1 MSQGGQDA
9 WGPGSVVASR
19 FRLEDL
25 LDERAGARFWRAT
38 DLTLARNVAIH
49 VISARDRRAHA
60 VLTAARTSATVSEPH
75 LLRVLDAVQEDDVV
89 HVVHEW
95 GSGVSLDR
103 MVAEEPLDPRRAAW
117 LVREVAQ
124 AIAATHAQG
133 VAHGRLLPENVLV
146 SDAGSVKLIG
156 FVVDAVL
163 YGRLSPQDLE
173 GEEATPLSDHEN
185 DVRNLGA
192 LLYTGLVGRWPGR
205 PSSVVP
211 DAPLDHGQVC
221 RPRQVRAGVPR
232 ELDTLC
238 RRLLRPEESAG
249 VMVTAASVAEALS
262 RFLGEGAPHTLT
274 SLSAA
279 TAFLAPDA
287 LRGPG
292 DPGEDSLGASNPP
305 DPSRTR
311 RTRPPI
317 PRPPRPHRW
326 VAGTSTT
333 PLEVAGGH
341 PPPNRTPRRRR
352 R

>member
-49 VISARDRRAHA
+49 VISAQDRRAHA

-95 GSGVSLDR
+95 GTGMSLDR

-146 SDAGSVKLIG
+146 SDSGSVKLIG

-163 YGRLSPQDLE
+163 YGRLSPQDLD
-173 GEEATPLSDHEN
+173 GRH
-185 DVRNLGA
+185 RGA
-192 LLYTGLVGRWPGR
+192 
-205 PSSVVP
+205 
-211 DAPLDHGQVC
+211 APQ
-221 RPRQVRAGVPR
+221 RPRERRAQPR
-232 ELDTLC
+232 
-238 RRLLRPEESAG
+238 R
-249 VMVTAASVAEALS
+249 AALHRA
-262 RFLGEGAPHTLT
+262 
-274 SLSAA
+274 
-279 TAFLAPDA
+279 
-287 LRGPG
+287 RGPLARAAR
-292 DPGEDSLGASNPP
+292 PASCPTP
-305 DPSRTR
+305 RSTTARCAVPARCAPACPASSTRCAAACCAAR
-311 RTRPPI
+311 RTP
-317 PRPPRPHRW
+317 
-326 VAGTSTT
+326 G
-333 PLEVAGGH
+333 
-341 PPPNRTPRRRR
+341 
-352 R
+352 